1 MDIQPNSKL
10 FDVLAEYPDLEE
22 KIMSIAPPFKN
33 LRNPVLRRTVGKL
46 ATIEKIARIGG
57 IEVIDLLNQLRRE
70 VGLSDISLTT
80 EAPVEWQTGE
90 PEWIKKEPEFTVD
103 GTEMLNQGVHPLQKV
118 IQLMQEIDKENFLL
132 LKTNFEPIPMI
143 DEMQKKNYEVFSKAV
158 ENQTDQFLTFI
169 RKV

>member
-118 IQLMQEIDKENFLL
+118 IQLMQEIDKEKILL
-132 LKTNFEPIPMI
+132 LKTNFKPIPMI

-169 RKV
+169 RKI